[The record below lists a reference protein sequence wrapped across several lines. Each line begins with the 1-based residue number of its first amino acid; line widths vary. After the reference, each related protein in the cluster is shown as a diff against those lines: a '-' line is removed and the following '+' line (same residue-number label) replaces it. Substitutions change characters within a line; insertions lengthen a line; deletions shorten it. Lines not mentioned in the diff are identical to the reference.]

1 MAIKKVLLG
10 GQLIA
15 VDDETGE
22 LQVSVSGIKFDK
34 DIDIGD
40 AHLLD
45 KSDQKINPATSEDI
59 AALTAAGLPFDL
71 RAHLADTF
79 VAISTTA
86 GGATL
91 ATLKGAA
98 LEATT
103 AFVRIVPQFTTDDIR
118 FSLAGDPTSASP
130 KVPASGLI
138 LNAAQAA
145 TVKLIAIT
153 VAANATLSEV

>member
-59 AALTAAGLPFDL
+59 AALTAAMQGTGLPIPL
-71 RAHLADTF
+71 TLADPGDDDWTA
-79 VAISTTA
+79 AIDPNPVNRACTRLRMYVGNSGMIVSFDGGVTEHVKLPLNTGDDVGIAIPSGSDVRIKRLTA
-86 GGATL
+86 G
-91 ATLKGAA
+91 
-98 LEATT
+98 T
-103 AFVRIVPQFTTDDIR
+103 AMTEIIVEVR
-118 FSLAGDPTSASP
+118 
-130 KVPASGLI
+130 
-138 LNAAQAA
+138 
-145 TVKLIAIT
+145 
-153 VAANATLSEV
+153 

>member
-1 MAIKKVLLG
+1 MGIFIDGHEVKLPGDKLALRVT
-10 GQLIA
+10 A
-15 VDDETGE
+15 VKQDDGTE
-22 LQVSVSGIKFDK
+22 
-34 DIDIGD
+34 
-40 AHLLD
+40 
-45 KSDQKINPATSEDI
+45 INPATSEDI

>member
-1 MAIKKVLLG
+1 MGIFIDGHEVKLPGDKLALRVT
-10 GQLIA
+10 A
-15 VDDETGE
+15 VKQNDGTE
-22 LQVSVSGIKFDK
+22 
-34 DIDIGD
+34 
-40 AHLLD
+40 
-45 KSDQKINPATSEDI
+45 INPATSEDI